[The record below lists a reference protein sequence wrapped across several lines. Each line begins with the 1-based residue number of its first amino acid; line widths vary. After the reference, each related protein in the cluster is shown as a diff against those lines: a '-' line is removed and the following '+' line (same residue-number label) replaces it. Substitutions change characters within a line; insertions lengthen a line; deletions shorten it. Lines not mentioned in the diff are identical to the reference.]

1 MAGNPRAANLM
12 ELAVALPREIG
23 AADHR
28 YQYIER
34 QLKNPNIDAD
44 VVIEAYAVQAI
55 ERLATRGQT
64 IVLHGS

>member
-1 MAGNPRAANLM
+1 M
-12 ELAVALPREIG
+12 ELAAALPREIG